1 MWYNYIKKLMGDYM
15 ILIKNGRV
23 IDPETK
29 FDEIADVA
37 IKDDIIFKIGK
48 NIGEE
53 CYDKIID
60 AEGCIVAPGL
70 IDVHVHFR
78 DPGFTYKEDIQTGSN
93 AAVRGGFTTVVCMA
107 NTKPVVDNEE
117 TLKYVIG
124 ESKKS
129 KLNILQAASITK
141 ELKGQE
147 MVNMESLKALGA
159 VGFTDDG
166 IPLMNSKLLMEAM
179 IKAKELN
186 VPLSLHEEDPSLI
199 KNPGINH
206 GKVSEKLGI
215 EGAFKEAEEVMVARD
230 LMLAISTGAKINIQ
244 HVSSGSTVDLIRF
257 AKIKGAA
264 VTAEISPHHFSLTE
278 DSVLIHNSNAKMN
291 PPLRTEEDRVKLIEG
306 IKDDTI
312 EIIATDHAPHS
323 LEEKSEDITKAP
335 SGIIGLETSL
345 SLGITNL
352 VRKNHINIMKL
363 IEKMT
368 INPAKLYNLKS
379 GRIKEGLTADIV
391 IFNASEK
398 WVVETFASKSSNS
411 PFIGQELY
419 GKVKYTICNG
429 TVIYHDLQI

>member
-37 IKDDIIFKIGK
+37 IKDDIIFKIEK
-48 NIGEE
+48 NISDE

-78 DPGFTYKEDIQTGSN
+78 DPGFTYKEDIKTGSN

-117 TLKYVIG
+117 TLKYII
-124 ESKKS
+124 EEIKKS

-141 ELKGQE
+141 GLKGQE
-147 MVNMESLKALGA
+147 IVDMEHLKSLGA

-179 IKAKELN
+179 KKAKELN

-199 KNPGINH
+199 INPGINH

-215 EGAFKEAEEVMVARD
+215 EGALKEAEETMVARD

-244 HVSSGSTVDLIRF
+244 HVSSGNTVDLIRF
-257 AKIKGAA
+257 AKMKGAA
-264 VTAEISPHHFSLTE
+264 LTAEVSPHHFSLTE

-291 PPLRTEEDRVKLIEG
+291 PPLRTEEDRLKLIEG
-306 IKDDTI
+306 IKDDII

-323 LEEKSEDITKAP
+323 LEEKSSDITKAP

-352 VRKNHINIMKL
+352 VRKNHVNIMKL

-379 GRIKEGLTADIV
+379 GRIREGLTADIV
-391 IFNASEK
+391 IFNPSEK
-398 WVVETFASKSSNS
+398 WIVEAFASKSSNS

-419 GKVKYTICNG
+419 GKVKYTICSG
-429 TVIYHDLQI
+429 TVIYQDL